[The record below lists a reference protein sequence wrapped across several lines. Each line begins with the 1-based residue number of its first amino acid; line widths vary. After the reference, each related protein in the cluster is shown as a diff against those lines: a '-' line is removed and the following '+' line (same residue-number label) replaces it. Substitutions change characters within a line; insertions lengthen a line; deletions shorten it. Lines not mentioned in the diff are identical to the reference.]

1 LLDSLLQENQCVMF
15 GGKTGGPAP
24 PRPPTVDQLLD
35 DLKSADLHDP
45 VYNLSRDILGGL
57 IDEEGKGGD
66 LADPNVL
73 YNKVIEYVGSAG
85 DIDQLCTKISRGTD
99 ALEESHQE
107 LKKLA
112 EEVQNNLKGIKDPGA
127 GKPFQPESI
136 ALGPK
141 DTAEENHQA
150 IVSKQTND
158 IESDQISE
166 SDKIRESG
174 QIGESD
180 QISDKGSEKEE
191 EDLC

>member
-1 LLDSLLQENQCVMF
+1 M
-15 GGKTGGPAP
+15 
-24 PRPPTVDQLLD
+24 
-35 DLKSADLHDP
+35 
-45 VYNLSRDILGGL
+45 
-57 IDEEGKGGD
+57 
-66 LADPNVL
+66 
-73 YNKVIEYVGSAG
+73 
-85 DIDQLCTKISRGTD
+85 
-99 ALEESHQE
+99 
-107 LKKLA
+107 KKLA

-127 GKPFQPESI
+127 GKPFQPEST

-180 QISDKGSEKEE
+180 QISDKGSEKEVSNNISNVFISVS
-191 EDLC
+191 DPYPVGSVSFGRIRIHFRKR